1 MLTHATTHSRDVAT
15 HMKKLTAILFPL
27 FIITVFTSNSAHRQ
41 EQSTANSGEAVFY
54 EIFPTL
60 IDSIHTDRRLI
71 SPPPP
76 EYFQFMDSIGTN
88 IDITERFEKWQKSAQ
103 YKKWLENWEKKK
115 DSIERDTRALYLT
128 IPDST
133 GRTEENE
140 LGELIEHF
148 GHHDISTDSFIE
160 SDPFR
165 IDLSK
170 LKTNQSKVRFIY
182 QSKLPG
188 DGKFWRND
196 YGKYIAASISFTK
209 IVFDKTKSYGIL
221 NAGYVMAPLNGYGVR
236 IFIKKNNDGKWVID
250 EVKGTWIS

>member
-1 MLTHATTHSRDVAT
+1 
-15 HMKKLTAILFPL
+15 MKKLTTILFAIFVITL
-27 FIITVFTSNSAHRQ
+27 FSSNGVHKNGQ
-41 EQSTANSGEAVFY
+41 PQGNFGEEVFY

-88 IDITERFEKWQKSAQ
+88 IEITERFEKWEKSAQ

-115 DSIERDTRALYLT
+115 DSIERDTTAIYLT

-133 GRTEENE
+133 GRTEEND

-148 GHHDISTDSFIE
+148 GHHNISTDSFIV

-170 LKTNQSKVRFIY
+170 LKTNQRKVRFIY
-182 QSKLPG
+182 QSKLLG
-188 DGKFWRND
+188 EGKFWRNN

-209 IVFDKTKSYGIL
+209 IIFDKSKSFGVL

-236 IFIKKNNDGKWVID
+236 IFIKKNENGEWVVD